1 MAATEESQE
10 VIPFHL
16 FQNRIPVPGE
26 PPMRSSVLL
35 ALAVFA
41 AACSHETQQRVD
53 STSGVDPHSG
63 HVMEMSGAAV
73 ADPASMWQGTPGIPA
88 GAADAAAR
96 LASSTRHGEW
106 VKIAW
111 EPGSADSLMAWVVYP
126 ESRKKAPVVV
136 VIHEIFG
143 LSTWVRGVADQLAAD
158 GFIAIAPDL
167 LSRVRGGPSAD
178 ELRSDSATK
187 LIRGVTVPEMN
198 KGVAAAA
205 NYGMSL
211 PAASKKYGVVGYCWG
226 GSASFNHA
234 VFNNRGLA
242 AAVVYYGTSAAKDS
256 MPKIQAPVLGLY
268 GGNDARVNATIGWAD
283 TTMREL
289 KKSYTYS
296 IFDGAGHGFL
306 RAQDQPANLEAAKK
320 AWPLTI
326 EFFRKNLK

>member
-1 MAATEESQE
+1 
-10 VIPFHL
+10 
-16 FQNRIPVPGE
+16 
-26 PPMRSSVLL
+26 
-35 ALAVFA
+35 
-41 AACSHETQQRVD
+41 
-53 STSGVDPHSG
+53 
-63 HVMEMSGAAV
+63 MEMSGAAV
-73 ADPASMWQGTPGIPA
+73 ADPGSAWQGTPGIPA

-126 ESRKKAPVVV
+126 ETKKKAPVVV

-158 GFIAIAPDL
+158 GYIAVAPDL

-178 ELRSDSATK
+178 ELKSDSATK
-187 LIRGVTVPEMN
+187 LIRGVTLPEMN

-205 NYGMSL
+205 SYGMSL
-211 PAASKKYGVVGYCWG
+211 PAATKKYGVVGYCWG

-234 VFNNRGLA
+234 VFNNKGLA
-242 AAVVYYGTSAAKDS
+242 AAVVYYGTSPAKDS

-296 IFDGAGHGFL
+296 VFDGAGHGFL

-320 AWPLTI
+320 AWPLTV
-326 EFFRKNLK
+326 EFFRKNLN

>member
-1 MAATEESQE
+1 
-10 VIPFHL
+10 
-16 FQNRIPVPGE
+16 
-26 PPMRSSVLL
+26 MRSRALI
-35 ALAVFA
+35 ALAALA
-41 AACSHETQQRVD
+41 AACSREPERQPSPVT
-53 STSGVDPHSG
+53 VDPHSG
-63 HVMEMSGAAV
+63 HVMEMAGAAV
-73 ADPASMWQGTPGIPA
+73 ADPMSASQGTAGIPA

-106 VKIAW
+106 VKVAW
-111 EPGSADSLMAWVVYP
+111 ERGSADSLMAWVVYP
-126 ESRKKAPVVV
+126 ETKKKAPVVV

-158 GFIAIAPDL
+158 GFIAVAPDL

-178 ELRSDSATK
+178 ELKSDSATK
-187 LIRGVTVPEMN
+187 LIRSVNVVEMN

-205 NYGMSL
+205 AYGLSL

-234 VFNNRGLA
+234 VFNNTGLS
-242 AAVVYYGTSAAKDS
+242 AAVVYYGTSPPRDS
-256 MPKIQAPVLGLY
+256 MPRIQAPVLGLY

-283 TTMREL
+283 TTMTEL

-320 AWPLTI
+320 AWPMTV

>member
-1 MAATEESQE
+1 MRVRASVA
-10 VIPFHL
+10 VI
-16 FQNRIPVPGE
+16 
-26 PPMRSSVLL
+26 VL
-35 ALAVFA
+35 A
-41 AACSHETQQRVD
+41 AACTRD
-53 STSGVDPHSG
+53 SARQTAPVANVDPHSG
-63 HVMEMSGAAV
+63 HVLEMSGAAV
-73 ADPASMWQGTPGIPA
+73 ADPMSLAQGTAGIPA
-88 GAADAAAR
+88 GAADVAAR

-106 VKIAW
+106 VKVAW

-126 ESRKKAPVVV
+126 EVRKKAPVVV

-158 GFIAIAPDL
+158 GFVAVAPDL

-187 LIRGVTVPEMN
+187 LIRGVSVVEMN

-234 VFNNRGLA
+234 VFNNKGLA
-242 AAVVYYGTSAAKDS
+242 AAVVYYGTSPAKDS
-256 MPKIQAPVLGLY
+256 LPRVQVPVLGLY
-268 GGNDARVNATIGWAD
+268 GGNDARVNATIGSAD
-283 TTMREL
+283 TTMKEL

-320 AWPLTI
+320 AWPQTI
-326 EFFRKNLK
+326 AFFRENLK

>member
-1 MAATEESQE
+1 
-10 VIPFHL
+10 
-16 FQNRIPVPGE
+16 
-26 PPMRSSVLL
+26 MRSRSII
-35 ALAVFA
+35 AFAAFA
-41 AACSHETQQRVD
+41 AACSREPARQAAPNPNA
-53 STSGVDPHSG
+53 DPHSG
-63 HVMEMSGAAV
+63 HLIAMSGASV
-73 ADPASMWQGTPGIPA
+73 ADPMSMSQGTAGIPA

-96 LASSTRHGEW
+96 LAASTRHGEW

-111 EPGSADSLMAWVVYP
+111 EKGSADSLMAWVVYP
-126 ESRKKAPVVV
+126 ETRKKAPVVV

-158 GFIAIAPDL
+158 GFIAVAPDL

-187 LIRGVTVPEMN
+187 LIRSVNVAEMN
-198 KGVAAAA
+198 KGVAASA
-205 NYGMSL
+205 NYGLSL

-234 VFNNRGLA
+234 VFNNKGLG
-242 AAVVYYGTSAAKDS
+242 AAVVYYGTAPAKDS

-268 GGNDARVNATIGWAD
+268 GGNDARVNATIPGAD

-289 KKSYTYS
+289 KKSYTPN
-296 IFDGAGHGFL
+296 IFEGAGHGFL

-320 AWPLTI
+320 AWPLTV